1 MTSHPTVPTAATA
14 AAGQRPT
21 SPVGRAEGA
30 GEGGFTL
37 IEVVCALAI
46 IALVAAILLPEFPR
60 GTSRARLEGYALQI
74 ATVLNAD
81 RNTAIR
87 RRSAVVTEVDAP
99 GRTVRAGS
107 SGALIRLPAD
117 VQFDATLAARCNQRE
132 AGSTIVF
139 FASGMSCGGVI
150 ALSRRGTGYEI
161 RVNWFTGGIEIVG
174 LNTL

>member
-1 MTSHPTVPTAATA
+1 MKAAPE
-14 AAGQRPT
+14 QPPT
-21 SPVGRAEGA
+21 SPAGRAERSA
-30 GEGGFTL
+30 SEGGFTL

-46 IALVAAILLPEFPR
+46 IALVAAIMLPEIPR
-60 GTSRARLEGYALQI
+60 GTSRARLEAYAMQV
-74 ATVLNAD
+74 ATLLKAD
-81 RNTAIR
+81 RNAAIR
-87 RRSAVVTEVDAP
+87 SRLPVATEIDAP
-99 GRTVRAGS
+99 SRTVRAGAS
-107 SGALIRLPAD
+107 DRRVLLPGD
-117 VQFDATLAARCNQRE
+117 VRFDATLAARCNQRE